1 MARGWTVV
9 AQPMLQDEF
18 AHVEKEEEVGGN
30 HVSPSEGHVRV
41 IWNGAADALVYA
53 SGRRG
58 VDR

>member
-1 MARGWTVV
+1 M